1 MNPKSSQKK
10 VQVMAASAVLLA
22 VILSGC
28 HEPGHGTDDDQ
39 LVIGSVLPMTGGL
52 SPYGPSARNAVD
64 LAVDH
69 VNDAGGVNGQDVRHV
84 AEDSET
90 TEEGAS
96 SAVSNLLNVDGIH
109 ALIGPM
115 GSGMSM
121 AIVDQVIA
129 AEIPMVSPSN
139 TGPDF
144 TTLDDDGWYWR
155 TVPSDAL
162 QGAVMAMVLEEQGHT
177 RVSIIAANDAY
188 GVGFGEVLEESFT
201 ADGGTILEFVR
212 YDREGTDY
220 TSDVE
225 AAAADDPDAI
235 VLIGYPQE
243 GRVLIQNAFERG
255 HIGAESGIE
264 WYFSE
269 GFRAQSFV
277 DEIHDQSPGLLNGYW
292 GTTPEQDTNEG
303 FLNDFQAAHGEEPA
317 LFADRTYDAAVL
329 VMLAAANCG
338 CTDGAGIR
346 DSLRDVQNAPGDE
359 VVYDVARALELI
371 RDGEDIQWTGAA
383 GPMEWDDVGD
393 VSAPYSTWQ
402 IVDGDI
408 ETQQTGITP

>member
-1 MNPKSSQKK
+1 MNPNSSQKHI
-10 VQVMAASAVLLA
+10 QVVAAVAVLLA
-22 VILSGC
+22 VVLAGC
-28 HEPGHGTDDDQ
+28 HEPGHGADGDE
-39 LVIGSVLPMTGGL
+39 LVIGSVLPATGGL
-52 SPYGPSARNAVD
+52 SAYGPAARTAVD

-90 TEEGAS
+90 TEEAAS
-96 SAVSNLLNVDGIH
+96 SAVSNLLNVENIH

-121 AIVDQVIA
+121 AVVDQVIA

-144 TTLDDDGWYWR
+144 TTLDDGGWYWR

-162 QGAVMAMVLEEQGHT
+162 QGAVMAMVLEEHGHRT
-177 RVSIIAANDAY
+177 ISIIAANDAY
-188 GVGFGEVLEESFT
+188 GVGFGEVLERSFT
-201 ADGGTILEFVR
+201 GDGGTILEFVR
-212 YDREGTDY
+212 YDREGADY
-220 TSDVE
+220 TSDVD
-225 AAAADDPDAI
+225 AAATGGPEAI

-243 GRVLIQNAFERG
+243 GRVLLQNAFERG
-255 HIGAESGIE
+255 HIGEGSDIE

-277 DEIHDQSPGLLNGYW
+277 DEMHEQSPGLLNGYW
-292 GTTPEQDTNEG
+292 GTTPEQNTNQG
-303 FLNDFQAAHGEEPA
+303 FLDDYRAAQGEEPA

-329 VMLAAANCG
+329 VMLAAEKCG

-346 DSLRDVQNAPGDE
+346 DSLRDVQNAPGEE

-371 RDGEDIQWTGAA
+371 RDGQDIQWTGAA

-393 VSAPYSTWQ
+393 VSAPYATWR
-402 IVDGDI
+402 IVDGTI